1 MEPPTSFQSAPRGLC
16 RRLIIDREPLSSGGG
31 YRLGI
36 FIDSTA
42 LLEIVDRFHATEIF
56 TRTRG
61 RLNIRIA
68 LCVTLYEVVLLNL
81 IWRFILRVMINLL
94 NNKLILNA
102 IYFYEDK
109 FINFCIIFII
119 AIILMLREI
128 IFNFDFIILSLN
140 LLKIYKYF
148 IIKILILGLGQA
160 NQFFFKFYL
169 YN

>member
-1 MEPPTSFQSAPRGLC
+1 M
-16 RRLIIDREPLSSGGG
+16 
-31 YRLGI
+31 
-36 FIDSTA
+36 
-42 LLEIVDRFHATEIF
+42 
-56 TRTRG
+56 
-61 RLNIRIA
+61 
-68 LCVTLYEVVLLNL
+68 NL

-148 IIKILILGLGQA
+148 IIKILILGLG
-160 NQFFFKFYL
+160 
-169 YN
+169 